1 MPYELWDIATP
12 KLPAR
17 SRLYSLAPIGVG
29 SHSVE
34 SVTSYLMRLAEAHA
48 VSPGNLVRTEIFPRL
63 AQHPKRLG
71 CAALHSLNGNGPCFV
86 QWVETL
92 QSLTARNDLCSLT
105 LLPWRGILSADGV
118 SRRRR
123 AWCRRCYQERR
134 EHQPAVYDSLLWML
148 APATAC
154 PLHEILLEEL
164 CPHCQKCSLPF
175 SSRGR
180 PGFCSHCDGWLGSDL
195 PVPLSDEP
203 GSNLELRVHTAR
215 QIGDLL
221 SFGATQSRPVCSN
234 LRDNI
239 RRAIADWAHG
249 NRLLFCRAAG
259 ISDRTLTDWLTGR
272 VLPSLPLLIRL
283 AQNLRVPVK
292 RMLIGELAV
301 SGELWIHAGMAVQA
315 EQTKLT
321 IRRVAA
327 RQQFEHAV
335 TRNSMWKLSLGER
348 AAARAEV
355 KTAMETALQED
366 VPKSVRDIF
375 RSHGYRHCVMGR
387 YWFPDLYAAIQLK
400 RRRRFER
407 YKAELERA
415 LNETPPPTVTQVAQ
429 RLGVSINSICRAFPA
444 LYRQLL
450 LRRPDRRRFEVA
462 NTADALKKA
471 FEDAPAS
478 LVQLAARLHR
488 NPDKLRL
495 ILPELCADLRRRY
508 ISHQSME
515 RWKIDLIYEKH
526 VRQAIDQIIATGK
539 YPSCD
544 RVLSFI
550 TQRDPT
556 LTSIY
561 RTTRMLKRIRQET
574 GMTGSPIAE
583 LQRPSVATIN

>member
-1 MPYELWDIATP
+1 MPYELWNIATP

-17 SRLYSLAPIGVG
+17 SRLYSLAPIDVG
-29 SHSVE
+29 SPLVE

-92 QSLTARNDLCSLT
+92 QNLTARNDLRSLT

-134 EHQPAVYDSLLWML
+134 EHQAAVYDSLLWML

-164 CPHCQKCSLPF
+164 CPHCQKYSLPF

-180 PGFCSHCDGWLGSDL
+180 PGFCSHCNGWLGSDL
-195 PVPLSDEP
+195 PVPASDES

-221 SFGATQSRPVCSN
+221 SFGATQNQPVCSN
-234 LRDNI
+234 LKDNI
-239 RRAIADWAHG
+239 QRAIEDWAHG

-259 ISDRTLTDWLTGR
+259 ISDKTLTDWLTGR

-283 AQNLRVPVK
+283 AHNLRLPVK
-292 RMLIGELAV
+292 RMLIGELAA
-301 SGELWIHAGMAVQA
+301 SDELWIHAGVAVQA
-315 EQTKLT
+315 EQSKLT

-327 RQQFEHAV
+327 RRRFEHPV
-335 TRNSMWKLSLGER
+335 TRSSMWKLSLGER
-348 AAARAEV
+348 AAARAEA
-355 KTAMETALQED
+355 KAAMEAALEEN

-375 RSHGYRHCVMGR
+375 RSLGYSHCVMGR
-387 YWFPDLYAAIQLK
+387 YWFPDLYTAIQLK
-400 RRRRFER
+400 RKKRFER
-407 YKAELERA
+407 YRADLERA
-415 LNETPPPTVTQVAQ
+415 LDETPPPTVTQVAQ
-429 RLGVSINSICRAFPA
+429 RLGVSINSIRRACPE
-444 LYRQLL
+444 LCSQLS
-450 LRRPDRRRFEVA
+450 LRRPDCRRFEVA
-462 NTADALKKA
+462 KTADALKKA

-478 LVQLAARLHR
+478 LVQLAVRLHR

-495 ILPELCADLRRRY
+495 TYPELCADLRRRY
-508 ISHQSME
+508 IAHQSME
-515 RWKIDLIYEKH
+515 RWKLDLIYEKH
-526 VRQAIDQIIATGK
+526 VRQAIEEIIAAGK
-539 YPSCD
+539 YPSRD
-544 RVLSFI
+544 RVLSSI
-550 TQRDPT
+550 TQRNQT

-561 RTTRMLKRIRQET
+561 LTGRIVKRIRQEMVTSVPENT
-574 GMTGSPIAE
+574 GLECPPHVT
-583 LQRPSVATIN
+583 